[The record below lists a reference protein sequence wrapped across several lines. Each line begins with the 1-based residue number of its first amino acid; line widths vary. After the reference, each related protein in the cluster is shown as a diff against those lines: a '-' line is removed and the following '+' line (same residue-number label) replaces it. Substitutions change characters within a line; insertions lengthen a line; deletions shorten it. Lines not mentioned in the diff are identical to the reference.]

1 MIFWLWFIYKSF
13 GFYLLKFINILL
25 DIYIML
31 VWVFLIELYS
41 LLLVNVLMF
50 VWYLLNRLGKF
61 IFLCIVVVCYIIVWI
76 DGRECICM
84 CVWYIRLRLYSLNV
98 IIWYVI
104 WFLSVINDNIVF
116 ILKVEECN
124 LFVFISELC
133 FYIIII

>member
-25 DIYIML
+25 DIYVML

-41 LLLVNVLMF
+41 LFLVNVLMF
-50 VWYLLNRLGKF
+50 VWYLLNKLGKF
-61 IFLCIVVVCYIIVWI
+61 IIIVWI